1 VGYFWGHFFW
11 YRRVLSAVFYAQEA
25 VLKLDKD
32 SRQAEKVRVTE
43 QGTRFLDRLS
53 LPFKSSL
60 APLPLQQILEGLER
74 GRQAIVTIGG
84 PT

>member
-43 QGTRFLDRLS
+43 QGTGFLDRLFRS
-53 LPFKSSL
+53 LLSQVSRPCHSSRFL
-60 APLPLQQILEGLER
+60 KD
-74 GRQAIVTIGG
+74 
-84 PT
+84 